1 MNRRGFAFAV
11 GGSAAAVAAATGLVY
26 ALRPIA
32 PTLSLGVLYTL
43 AVLATAIAFGLGFA
57 IAVALASMIAFN
69 FLFLAPVG
77 TLTLAD
83 GRNWTALAV
92 YVVTAVVAS
101 ELATRARRRAA
112 EAEQREREAAL
123 LADAAAALLQSSPLD
138 EVLIRAEKVLRAG
151 DAVARRRFDAALDSL
166 QALAAERE
174 RLDTLQRSD
183 AIKTTVLQS
192 VSHDFR
198 TPLATI
204 AAAVDGLES
213 TELVLSEDDRAELLE
228 TIRLEVTRLIRLVE
242 NLLDLSRL
250 QAGAAA
256 PHFALWPVD
265 ELIDRAVAEVREPAR
280 VSVDVGEGLPPASVD
295 DVQIQRVLVNLIE
308 NALKFSRSTVEVV
321 ASLGPSA
328 PGSGGSDAR
337 SLLIEVLDRG
347 GAGSPGTG
355 IGLSIARGFAELNN
369 GSVQL
374 EPRREGGMAARL
386 ELPA

>member
-1 MNRRGFAFAV
+1 
-11 GGSAAAVAAATGLVY
+11 
-26 ALRPIA
+26 LRPIA

-43 AVLATAIAFGLGFA
+43 AVLATAVAFGLGYG

-92 YVVTAVVAS
+92 YVVTAIVAS

-112 EAEQREREAAL
+112 EAEQREREAGL

-138 EVLIRAEKVLRAG
+138 EVLGRADEVLRGG
-151 DAVARRRFDAALDSL
+151 DVVARRRFDAALESL
-166 QALAAERE
+166 RALAAERE

-213 TELVLSEDDRAELLE
+213 TELVLTAHDREELLE
-228 TIRLEVTRLIRLVE
+228 TIRLEVARLIRLVE

-250 QAGAAA
+250 QVGAAA

-265 ELIDRAVAEVREPAR
+265 ELIDRAVAEVREPER
-280 VSVDVGEGLPPASVD
+280 VVVDVDEGLPPASVD

-308 NALKFSRSTVEVV
+308 NALKFSRATVDVV
-321 ASLGPSA
+321 AR
-328 PGSGGSDAR
+328 SDAR
-337 SLLIEVLDRG
+337 SLVIEVRDRG
-347 GAGSPGTG
+347 GAGSPGSG
-355 IGLSIARGFAELNN
+355 IGLSIARGFAELNHATVN
-369 GSVQL
+369 L
-374 EPRREGGMAARL
+374 EPRAGGGMSARL
-386 ELPA
+386 AVPL

>member
-1 MNRRGFAFAV
+1 MNTRRPATAIA
-11 GGSAAAVAAATGLVY
+11 GSVLSVAAATGLVY

-43 AVLATAIAFGLGFA
+43 AVLGAAIVFGLGYA
-57 IAVALASMIAFN
+57 IAVALASMLAFN

-92 YVVTAVVAS
+92 YVVTAIVAS

-112 EAEQREREAAL
+112 EAEQREREAGL

-138 EVLIRAEKVLRAG
+138 EVLGRAEEVLAGG
-151 DAVARRRFDAALDSL
+151 DAVARRRFDAAVDSL
-166 QALAAERE
+166 RALAAERE
-174 RLDTLQRSD
+174 RLDSLQRSD

-204 AAAVDGLES
+204 AAAVDGLTS
-213 TELVLSEDDRAELLE
+213 TELLLTDRDREDLLE
-228 TIRLEVTRLIRLVE
+228 TIRLEADRLIRLVE

-250 QAGAAA
+250 QIGAAA

-265 ELIDRAVAEVREPAR
+265 ELIDRAVAEVREPER
-280 VSVDVGEGLPPASVD
+280 VSVSVTDGLPPASVD

-308 NALKFSRSTVEVV
+308 NALKFSRATVDVV
-321 ASLGPSA
+321 ARL
-328 PGSGGSDAR
+328 DAR
-337 SLLIEVLDRG
+337 SLVIEVLDRG

-355 IGLSIARGFAELNN
+355 IGLAISHGFAALNN
-369 GSVQL
+369 GTVLL
-374 EPRREGGMAARL
+374 EPRAGGGMAARL
-386 ELPA
+386 DLPV